1 MNKFQVFRATC
12 ILGVCVAAS
21 AVLAAPPSIQPGSW
35 TLAILPDTQY
45 YTKSHPHV
53 FNAQTQ
59 FLADNKTSLNIA
71 YVLHEGDIV
80 HDNNSIQWTR
90 ASTAFQTLDDAGVP
104 YSLAVGNH
112 DCGPKGRCADRTSL
126 MSDFFPVTRLAGQP
140 TFGGV
145 YPGEPNS
152 PHNSYSLFSAGGKDW
167 LVLALEFG
175 SRDQIVDWAD
185 DVLKQY
191 PNRQAMIVTHTYL
204 SRNSTRHNWPAHS
217 TSQAATSSYPSS
229 LNDEPGGFNDGE
241 EMWTQLK
248 DNPNLQF
255 VFCGHICGTGYLA
268 SEADHGNIVHQML
281 ADYQD
286 RSTGGEGYLR
296 LLEFLPD
303 GRTVRVRTYSPHLD
317 RSLTGAD
324 NDFMLTMISAPEPSS
339 PLLAATDI
347 VFMHRHRGVFR
358 RPGVLRR
365 RATHRSICTN

>member
-1 MNKFQVFRATC
+1 M
-12 ILGVCVAAS
+12 AAS
-21 AVLAAPPSIQPGSW
+21 VVLAAAPSIQPDSW

-45 YTKSHPHV
+45 YAKLHPEI

-59 FLADNKTSLNIA
+59 FIANNKVSLNIA

-80 HDNNSIQWTR
+80 HDNNSTQWTR
-90 ASTAFQTLDDAGVP
+90 ASAALQTLDDAGVP

-112 DCGPKGRCADRTSL
+112 DCGPKSRCSDRTSL

-152 PHNSYSLFSAGGKDW
+152 PHNSYSLFSAGGKNW
-167 LVLALEFG
+167 LVLALEYG
-175 SRDQIVDWAD
+175 PRDQIVDWAD
-185 DVLKQY
+185 GALKQY
-191 PNRQAMIVTHTYL
+191 PDRQAMIVTHAYL
-204 SRNSTRHNWPAHS
+204 SRGSRRHNWPAHS
-217 TSQAATSSYPSS
+217 ASMSAKSSYPSS
-229 LNDEPGGFNDGE
+229 LNDLPGGFNDGE

-268 SEADHGNIVHQML
+268 SEADHGNIVHQIL

-286 RSTGGEGYLR
+286 IPHGGDGYLR

-303 GRTVRVRTYSPHLD
+303 GQTVHVRTYSPYLD
-317 RSLTGAD
+317 QSLTDAD
-324 NDFMLTMISAPEPSS
+324 NDFVLTMTQVPEPSS
-339 PLLAATDI
+339 LQLAAVGSVLMATGF
-347 VFMHRHRGVFR
+347 VLRYR
-358 RPGVLRR
+358 RSGVLRR
-365 RATHRSICTN
+365 AGVLRRWATRRSIRTNK